1 MATDKSLA
9 TLLRALQ
16 SASDAQEVTRLFGS
30 ATTLLTLLSNPL
42 NTTVLTSQLLSAPAI
57 WYRPD
62 GIRTSLR
69 ILSIF
74 NTASIRILEQ
84 QGAAPFSGGYRAGR
98 DISKEDWVKA
108 VVKGADDR
116 SPRWRHVLVLGGLL
130 SGFES
135 ENREGLPTALRRT
148 LEGAIVKAANLALEE
163 SGPNRGL
170 DTSSLAMVLSYI
182 FDLLSAVERA
192 QIKYDLLLPVLC
204 EACFFSKDGLHWG
217 YFLGTMDADVVQSEG
232 SRFNWSTRSST
243 YFQLQR
249 ISSGSL
255 VASLGSLSRLTAFS
269 IEMVRSVDLLAVF
282 IDDLSAFTRS
292 LCVQWR
298 QNKLSE
304 IDATDETAFL
314 SEEAL
319 RTSLPLLWQVLK
331 TTTFTI
337 IICLRALLGRVLGD
351 RSMSAD
357 LAPFMAIQTL
367 HILRN
372 LYFVSSRLGQN
383 ASSQYIFVYFT
394 AIDILHNYPLPAE
407 AFLREIRPAEL
418 GRIPAHPLDRCHDL
432 YFLNVAEHFTL
443 VLSPQTNEDLLI
455 AATMP
460 YLSAGNDPRL
470 LEIFEAAHSVMLAVL
485 ATPQNT
491 DLSAKHIPFYIEAL
505 FKVFPQ
511 SLSPRQ
517 FRMAVKTLV
526 RITTPPFPISEA
538 QPMLSSAILEL
549 VHHRART
556 AVIKPLPPVAKSPIE
571 QIAADAAP
579 ALSEQAVLILTM
591 IDALPY
597 LPIDELEE
605 WLPLTAS
612 AVNIVTD
619 PEMLPICR
627 QRFWEAMSSGEMDVE
642 RAERRQHRR
651 LRYLEDIAQ
660 RVETWGSSDAYLSK
674 HPKARREERAEAEDL
689 WSM

>member
-1 MATDKSLA
+1 M
-9 TLLRALQ
+9 
-16 SASDAQEVTRLFGS
+16 
-30 ATTLLTLLSNPL
+30 TLLSNPL

-357 LAPFMAIQTL
+357 LGMFFAE
-367 HILRN
+367 
-372 LYFVSSRLGQN
+372 GQSN
-383 ASSQYIFVYFT
+383 QIHA
-394 AIDILHNYPLPAE
+394 DIVKPLSWQSKRST
-407 AFLREIRPAEL
+407 FYEI
-418 GRIPAHPLDRCHDL
+418 
-432 YFLNVAEHFTL
+432 FTL
-443 VLSPQTNEDLLI
+443 SPPAWDRTHLPSTFSSTLQPSISYIT
-455 AATMP
+455 
-460 YLSAGNDPRL
+460 
-470 LEIFEAAHSVMLAVL
+470 
-485 ATPQNT
+485 
-491 DLSAKHIPFYIEAL
+491 IPSRPKPSF
-505 FKVFPQ
+505 
-511 SLSPRQ
+511 
-517 FRMAVKTLV
+517 
-526 RITTPPFPISEA
+526 
-538 QPMLSSAILEL
+538 
-549 VHHRART
+549 ARFGQ
-556 AVIKPLPPVAKSPIE
+556 L
-571 QIAADAAP
+571 
-579 ALSEQAVLILTM
+579 
-591 IDALPY
+591 
-597 LPIDELEE
+597 
-605 WLPLTAS
+605 
-612 AVNIVTD
+612 N
-619 PEMLPICR
+619 
-627 QRFWEAMSSGEMDVE
+627 SGEYLRTLWIDVTISTSSTS
-642 RAERRQHRR
+642 RSTSRWCFHRR
-651 LRYLEDIAQ
+651 RMKIC
-660 RVETWGSSDAYLSK
+660 
-674 HPKARREERAEAEDL
+674 
-689 WSM
+689 